1 MSQADFKKR
10 LKALMLR
17 PENQVCSDCP
27 ERQPRWAS
35 LIVPPPGAPPGTLH
49 MGAFC
54 CLECSGSHRRL
65 GVHISFVRSVNLDQW
80 KEKEVLAM
88 ENGGNH
94 KVNAIF
100 EAHLNV
106 PKPTNSASGPVRE
119 RFIRDKYE
127 RRKFYDPNAFARVSQ
142 MESQR
147 EEEEVVSGVQRRLAN
162 SRAPSDAARRR
173 VEERATRN
181 GTSAR
186 VVKAPTVPASSPP
199 PPAPVVDLLD
209 FGDFDSP
216 EAASAVQAS
225 VVTSTATTNG
235 VANTAPAAPSTVPA
249 PTNKEPAEVDLFA
262 NMSIGNNNLSSSAGV
277 SNEMMHPQQPVQ
289 PPPPAEPKKM
299 TTDDILSMFNAPPA
313 QHSSMQPNMMFA
325 GAGGMNGMS
334 GGNSMGMMNNAVNPL
349 QQPMGMMNNMN
360 HPQPMGMMNTNM
372 NPQQQMAMMNNMQ
385 LMQMQHMMS
394 QQGMNNMVGTTMN
407 MGMMGGHGVG
417 SNMGGN
423 NMNMMMQQGQLP
435 QMNNMMMM
443 MQGGGGGM
451 MHGGNQLSQQQQQ
464 GQSASPQVQQRGGA
478 HVNQFAE
485 FGNFAR

>member
-88 ENGGNH
+88 ENGGNQ

-142 MESQR
+142 MESQQ
-147 EEEEVVSGVQRRLAN
+147 EEEEVVSAVQRRLAT

-199 PPAPVVDLLD
+199 PPPPPAPVVDLLD

-225 VVTSTATTNG
+225 VVTSTNG
-235 VANTAPAAPSTVPA
+235 VANSAPAAPPTVPT
-249 PTNKEPAEVDLFA
+249 PTNKEPAELDLFA
-262 NMSIGNNNLSSSAGV
+262 SMSIGNNNPSSSDGV
-277 SNEMMHPQQPVQ
+277 SNGMMHPQQPVQ
-289 PPPPAEPKKM
+289 PAEPKKM

-313 QHSSMQPNMMFA
+313 QPMQQNMMFP
-325 GAGGMNGMS
+325 GAGMNGMS
-334 GGNSMGMMNNAVNPL
+334 GGNTTGMMNNGMNSL
-349 QQPMGMMNNMN
+349 QQPMGMMNGMI
-360 HPQPMGMMNTNM
+360 PQQQMGMMNNNM
-372 NPQQQMAMMNNMQ
+372 NPQQQMAMMNSMQ
-385 LMQMQHMMS
+385 MMQMQHMMA
-394 QQGMNNMVGTTMN
+394 QQGMNNMGGNTMN
-407 MGMMGGHGVG
+407 MGMMGGQGVG
-417 SNMGGN
+417 NSMGGN

-443 MQGGGGGM
+443 MQGGGGGV
-451 MHGGNQLSQQQQQ
+451 MHGGNQLSQQQQ
-464 GQSASPQVQQRGGA
+464 GQSSSQQQRGGA
-478 HVNQFAE
+478 HADKFAE